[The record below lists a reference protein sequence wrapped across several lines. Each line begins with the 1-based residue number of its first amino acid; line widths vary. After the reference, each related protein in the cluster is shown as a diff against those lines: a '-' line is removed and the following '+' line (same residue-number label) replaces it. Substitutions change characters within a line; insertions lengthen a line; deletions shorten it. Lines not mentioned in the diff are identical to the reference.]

1 MAIVQPSSRMPP
13 GGWSAPT
20 PQGVQ
25 FRVFII
31 WRKSGV
37 KGGRPLAREYCTDD
51 MLDTP
56 TFKRGRPVDV
66 VSVGNVQTGAC
77 NFTLLNLDGKYS
89 QNNEASPLYVP
100 TEHSYITVGGRV
112 GIDVRA
118 ADNPGITSRMWSGIL
133 TNLSVDHSEPR
144 LPTVSVSGQGFLWRF
159 LDKQMKIDIKNPA
172 TTAGD
177 LFRLSGKNALPT
189 PMSWGSVHGEIGA
202 TKYEGSTIGLWSAL
216 ETREASGPLIELKT
230 MRLAALSETPRD
242 ASALFNDD
250 GLDYVGVFGD
260 NKSVASAVEE
270 LSNEAQIFTCF
281 PYIVES
287 ASQEGDYPDD
297 LAAPGGSALLGTWV
311 APAPTSLNGIWI
323 NDNYPRQ
330 TSFAVWT
337 YEPTDDSVD
346 FVSVRYDL
354 ARIRWKV
361 VPSRSTRTNSD
372 PADLGTPVWITR
384 DDATGA
390 ASFNVRIVEINAED
404 PRWSV
409 EWRLRR
415 NALSV
420 APGTHNFWL
429 QEVEFYGVRQYV
441 PDESTSLKFCMAM
454 PSSVADYGERDFP
467 IELEFD
473 TLTAAEEWTQ
483 IMAARYSNER
493 VRLVVEVVPQ
503 TADEYIRL
511 SGLDLFDRVQLE
523 LHGKSGMFL
532 PPGTFGIIE
541 QIATVNVDERVQAF
555 RFDLV
560 ESGFYDDKF
569 QPDGSD
575 GT

>member
-20 PQGVQ
+20 PQGIQ

-56 TFKRGRPVDV
+56 TFRRGRPVDV

-89 QNNEASPLYVP
+89 QNNEASPLHVP

-133 TNLSVDHSEPR
+133 TNVSVDHSEPR

-159 LDKQMKIDIKNPA
+159 ADKQMKIDIQDPA

-177 LFRLSGKNALPT
+177 LFRLSGRNTLPT
-189 PMSWGSVHGEIGA
+189 PLSWGSVLGA

-230 MRLAALSETPRD
+230 MRLAALSETPRS

-287 ASQEGDYPDD
+287 AVQEVDYPDD

-311 APAPTSLNGIWI
+311 GSTPTLLNGLGPGGIFPQSG
-323 NDNYPRQ
+323 Y
-330 TSFAVWT
+330 FEWT
-337 YEPTDDSVD
+337 YEPADDSVD
-346 FVSVRYDL
+346 FTGVRFDL
-354 ARIRWKV
+354 SRIRFKV
-361 VPSRSTRTNSD
+361 VPARRNDND
-372 PADLGTPVWITR
+372 PAYLGSPVWITK
-384 DDATGA
+384 DSNTGA
-390 ASFNVRIVEINAED
+390 ASFVFRSVEKSTAD
-404 PRWSV
+404 PTWSV
-409 EWRLRR
+409 DLF
-415 NALSV
+415 LSRTF
-420 APGTHNFWL
+420 AGSRIWWL
-429 QEVEFYGVRQYV
+429 QEIEFYGVRQYV
-441 PDESTSLKFCMAM
+441 QESDEKTSLKFCMAM

-473 TLTAAEEWTQ
+473 TLTAADEWTQ